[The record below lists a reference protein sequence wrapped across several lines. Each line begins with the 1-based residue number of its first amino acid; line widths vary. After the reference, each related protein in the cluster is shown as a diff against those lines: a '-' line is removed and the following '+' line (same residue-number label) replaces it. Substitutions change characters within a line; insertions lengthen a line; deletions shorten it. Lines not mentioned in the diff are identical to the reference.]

1 MYRKSR
7 KLLMKGIEVL
17 AHREHEQEGYF
28 VVYLINIQIGDIYFG
43 RKTSNYHFPYF
54 KQNQTCLSQFLNVIR
69 WIIWTIM
76 IILNFAD
83 PVFYLFFL

>member
-28 VVYLINIQIGDIYFG
+28 VLYLINI
-43 RKTSNYHFPYF
+43 
-54 KQNQTCLSQFLNVIR
+54 
-69 WIIWTIM
+69 
-76 IILNFAD
+76 
-83 PVFYLFFL
+83 